1 MYKKIRKDILK
12 RNLTLCIVSAMY
24 IALEVIE
31 WVTIAFV
38 QDHNALIAAMAVV
51 FEYYFSMLGMTDIY
65 IYIPWCVLC
74 YQVIK

>member
-1 MYKKIRKDILK
+1 
-12 RNLTLCIVSAMY
+12 MY

-51 FEYYFSMLGMTDIY
+51 LEYYFSMLGMTDIY